1 MSHRFAHRR
10 TLAWER
16 TRLVVGALMSVAIA
30 ACSPDEIIST
40 TEPITGPGTVY
51 ALASTNDLSVPAT
64 FVVEGTTTEVRKGAL
79 TLGTDST
86 FIFSLALRTSANG
99 STPSNGTT
107 TLRGTFT
114 RGGDAL
120 TLLAH
125 GDTLFSGTYAPNT
138 VHLLRAK
145 AQVTGERFVFAR

>member
-1 MSHRFAHRR
+1 MPHRFVHRR
-10 TLAWER
+10 TLAWKR
-16 TRLVVGALMSVAIA
+16 TRLVAGALMSVAIA
-30 ACSPDEIIST
+30 ACSTDEIIST

-51 ALASTNDLSVPAT
+51 ALASANDLSVPAT
-64 FVVEGTTTEVRKGAL
+64 FVAEGTTTEVRKGAL

-114 RGGDAL
+114 RTGDAL
-120 TLLAH
+120 TLVAH
-125 GDTLFSGTYAPNT
+125 GDTLFAGTYAPNT